1 MCDRQRP
8 RFLGLFHTMVMDDM
22 NNQMLD
28 YWMDENVPEKYR
40 VVSVLMVK
48 IVTDQITFS
57 YTIVCELKDG

>member
-1 MCDRQRP
+1 
-8 RFLGLFHTMVMDDM
+8 MVMDDM

-40 VVSVLMVK
+40 VVSVLMDK

-57 YTIVCELKDG
+57 YTVVCELKDG

>member
-8 RFLGLFHTMVMDDM
+8 RFLCLFHTMVMDDM

-40 VVSVLMVK
+40 VVSVLMDK

-57 YTIVCELKDG
+57 YTVVCELKDG